1 MGARIAAK
9 DVKEGQALPPWSYQ
23 VVREDLVKYAN
34 ASGDGNPIHQNE
46 EFAKS
51 VGLPDVIAHGMH
63 TMARMGQYVT
73 EWTGDPGSVELFK
86 TRFSAM
92 VVVPADGGNT
102 VTVGGKISETL
113 EGDRVKIDLV
123 ATTPDGATVAKG
135 EAIVALG

>member
-9 DVKEGQALPPWSYQ
+9 DLKKGQELPPWSYK
-23 VVREDLVKYAN
+23 VVREDLVHYAN
-34 ASGDGNPIHQNE
+34 ASGDANPIHQNE

-51 VGLPDVIAHGMH
+51 VGLPDIIAHGMH

-73 EWTGDPGSVELFK
+73 DWTGDPGAVELFK

-102 VTVGGKISETL
+102 VTVAGKVSETL
-113 EGDRVKIDLV
+113 EGERVRIDLL
-123 ATTPDGATVAKG
+123 ATTQDGAAVAKG

>member
-9 DVKEGQALPPWSYQ
+9 DVTQGQALEPWSYK
-23 VVREDLVKYAN
+23 VVREDLVRYAT
-34 ASGDGNPIHQNE
+34 ASGDANPIHQDE
-46 EFAKS
+46 QFAKS

-63 TMARMGQYVT
+63 TMGRMGQYVT
-73 EWTGDPGSVELFK
+73 DWARDPGALENFK

-102 VTVGGKISETL
+102 VTVAGTIAEKL
-113 EGDRVKIDLV
+113 ENDRVRIELV

-135 EAIVALG
+135 EAVVALA

>member
-1 MGARIAAK
+1 MGARVAAK
-9 DVKEGQALPPWSYQ
+9 DLSQGQELPSWSYK
-23 VVREDLVKYAN
+23 VVREDLIKYAK
-34 ASGDGNPIHQNE
+34 ASGDGNPIHQDE
-46 EFAKS
+46 QFAKS

-63 TMARMGQYVT
+63 TMGRMGQYVT
-73 EWTGDPGSVELFK
+73 DWSGDAGAVELFK

-102 VTVGGKISETL
+102 VTVAGTVTEKL
-113 EGDRVKIDLV
+113 EGERVRIDLI

>member
-9 DVKEGQALPPWSYQ
+9 DLKQGQELPPWSYT
-23 VVREDLVKYAN
+23 VVREDLVRYAN
-34 ASGDGNPIHQNE
+34 ASGDANPIHQNE

-63 TMARMGQYVT
+63 TMARMGEYVT
-73 EWTGDPGSVELFK
+73 DWTGDPGAVELFK

-92 VVVPADGGNT
+92 VVVPSDGGNT
-102 VTVGGKISETL
+102 VTVAGKISETL
-113 EGDRVKIDLV
+113 EGDRFRVDLV